1 MNGKEFVQWM
11 ESVGISL
18 SEAANLFGVSE
29 QTLYNWRSTTGV
41 PDRKLEWVLGKMSE
55 YTQSAPA
62 HQNERVSLEITRDQF
77 TAWNRAALLEGKI
90 IYDWAADVLDEAAA
104 EAGEDST
111 GSSLPFNPLSSL
123 KVAEPGT
130 PYGTQTPKDKA

>member
-1 MNGKEFVQWM
+1 MNGKEFAQWM
-11 ESVGISL
+11 ENVGISL

-41 PDRKLEWVLGKMSE
+41 PDRRLEWVLAKMAE
-55 YTQSAPA
+55 YVPESASP
-62 HQNERVSLEITRDQF
+62 QTERVSLEITREQF

-104 EAGEDST
+104 DGNGGDAT
-111 GSSLPFNPLSSL
+111 GSGRPFNSLTSL
-123 KVAEPGT
+123 KAAEEGVD
-130 PYGTQTPKDKA
+130 YLSKKDQIA

>member
-1 MNGKEFVQWM
+1 MASFKEWLDERNISPEEAATIFGK
-11 ESVGISL
+11 SVGTIR
-18 SEAANLFGVSE
+18 
-29 QTLYNWRSTTGV
+29 NWRSAGV
-41 PDRKLEWVLGKMSE
+41 PDLLRGWVEQRMAELTIQAGN
-55 YTQSAPA
+55 TP
-62 HQNERVSLEITRDQF
+62 ERISLEITREQF

-104 EAGEDST
+104 DAGEDST

-130 PYGTQTPKDKA
+130 PYGQD